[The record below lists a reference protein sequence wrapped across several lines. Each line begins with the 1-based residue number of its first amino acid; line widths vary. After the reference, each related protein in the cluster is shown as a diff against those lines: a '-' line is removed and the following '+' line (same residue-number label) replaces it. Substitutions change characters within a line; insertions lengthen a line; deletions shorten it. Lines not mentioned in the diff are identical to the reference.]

1 MWVEDRHYYL
11 MLTKESREKREE
23 NENEEERK
31 NKRENEIEGVSE
43 GGREEESTLNIREI
57 LLTD

>member
-1 MWVEDRHYYL
+1 

-31 NKRENEIEGVSE
+31 NKRENEIEGV
-43 GGREEESTLNIREI
+43 REEERKRVLARTFARFSLPIKFLETWW
-57 LLTD
+57 

>member
-31 NKRENEIEGVSE
+31 NKRENEIEGV
-43 GGREEESTLNIREI
+43 REEESTLNIREI